1 MYNKANIMSGIKS
14 NKPTHKSGYRQGYY
28 KLENPDKYI
37 GDSTKIIYRSSW
49 EYRFCRYC
57 DTNDEVLKWSSEP
70 LGIKYVSPIDG
81 REHTYYVDFYMRI
94 QREDYHEDFIA
105 EVKPAASLVQ
115 PVLEGNATT
124 KKLKNY
130 NYALST
136 WLTNRAKFAAAKQ
149 YAEGRGYKFIVV
161 TEDFLFRK

>member
-1 MYNKANIMSGIKS
+1 MSGIKS

-28 KLENPDKYI
+28 KLENPEKYI

-57 DTNDEVLKWSSEP
+57 DTNEEVLKWSSEP
-70 LGIKYVSPIDG
+70 LGIKYMSPIDG
-81 REHTYYVDFYMRI
+81 KDHTYYVDFYMRV
-94 QREDYHEDFIA
+94 QRDDHYEDFIA

-115 PVLEGNATT
+115 PVLEGKNMTT

-130 NYALST
+130 NYALTT
-136 WLTNRAKFAAAKQ
+136 WLVNRAKFAAAKH